1 MSQQVENSVVSTS
14 KPPRI
19 QTENLDEIKTC
30 LRSGKMADLNK
41 ILTENQKKMLELSTP
56 AVRKTNVVQ
65 NLDNFDSETENI
77 LPNTISTP
85 NTLKRLP
92 LKTLR

>member
-1 MSQQVENSVVSTS
+1 
-14 KPPRI
+14 
-19 QTENLDEIKTC
+19 
-30 LRSGKMADLNK
+30 MAELTK
-41 ILTENQKKMLELSTP
+41 ILTENQKQMLKLLTT

-65 NLDNFDSETENI
+65 NLDNFDSETEDI

-85 NTLKRLP
+85 KTLKRLP